1 MPELLQA
8 LLVDIEDDDP
18 VVDAARHR
26 QHEARVVDDVVELV
40 DEPEVV
46 AVRGVPEEEE
56 ADREPERDPD
66 DMLFHSA
73 AAVSP

>member
-1 MPELLQA
+1 
-8 LLVDIEDDDP
+8 
-18 VVDAARHR
+18 
-26 QHEARVVDDVVELV
+26 
-40 DEPEVV
+40 VV